1 MPSSLD
7 VPLPGT
13 PHAMHLPQAQEFKL
27 LGKIDA
33 LRAAGVDILVELP
46 QLIIFGNRST
56 EKSAVLEAISHVHFP
71 DMYSV
76 GEILVTEIIL
86 RQSPQL
92 RIDVSIE
99 PRQSRER
106 LAARQEPRQTHH
118 WSSSKDCDLPALLQQ
133 AAKRIGSS
141 EAGISRTNLRNGVL
155 RIKISG
161 PKTPNLTLVDLAELD
176 FQARKNELLSEMT
189 RKHLKNTRS
198 LFLAVLD
205 VESEGNLEGVLNTAK
220 TWDPKLE
227 RVFVILYQ
235 PQKLAVGS
243 HEEAYREFVNNDT
256 LKLQLGWHVLCDRSL
271 ESYNI
276 PQSTRDEHNQD
287 LFKQEPWA
295 SLPREA
301 VGVDPLRR
309 RLGSML
315 TEHVRRCMSSV
326 EADIQGVITEDEKEI
341 KALGPERGSL
351 HAQRGFLLDISNK
364 LQLLTEQ
371 ALSGVYTDEFFGAYG
386 DHTNNTLKFRRLR
399 AIIRELNESFAEA
412 MNIRGC
418 RRIIQ
423 DPECPTSSMQTSRFN
438 PYMAGW
444 VPQYVNFVELQ
455 NEVNE
460 QARNSGGTELPGA
473 VNHFLVGSLFR
484 DQAKPW
490 KDLAEAH
497 LRNAWEAANYFV
509 CQAIHY
515 LTDDHTYSRLVE
527 AFVHPEM
534 ERLKETLLVKLNEL
548 ASSIERRHLL
558 PVGKA
563 YLSEN
568 S

>member
-1 MPSSLD
+1 M
-7 VPLPGT
+7 
-13 PHAMHLPQAQEFKL
+13 ARNE
-27 LGKIDA
+27 
-33 LRAAGVDILVELP
+33 E
-46 QLIIFGNRST
+46 
-56 EKSAVLEAISHVHFP
+56 
-71 DMYSV
+71 
-76 GEILVTEIIL
+76 
-86 RQSPQL
+86 
-92 RIDVSIE
+92 VS
-99 PRQSRER
+99 
-106 LAARQEPRQTHH
+106 
-118 WSSSKDCDLPALLQQ
+118 
-133 AAKRIGSS
+133 
-141 EAGISRTNLRNGVL
+141 
-155 RIKISG
+155 
-161 PKTPNLTLVDLAELD
+161 
-176 FQARKNELLSEMT
+176 T
-189 RKHLKNTRS
+189 RKEAS
-198 LFLAVLD
+198 FL
-205 VESEGNLEGVLNTAK
+205 T
-220 TWDPKLE
+220 
-227 RVFVILYQ
+227 F
-235 PQKLAVGS
+235 
-243 HEEAYREFVNNDT
+243 
-256 LKLQLGWHVLCDRSL
+256 
-271 ESYNI
+271 
-276 PQSTRDEHNQD
+276 
-287 LFKQEPWA
+287 
-295 SLPREA
+295 
-301 VGVDPLRR
+301 
-309 RLGSML
+309 
-315 TEHVRRCMSSV
+315 
-326 EADIQGVITEDEKEI
+326 
-341 KALGPERGSL
+341 
-351 HAQRGFLLDISNK
+351 SNK

-371 ALSGVYTDEFFGAYG
+371 ALSGVYTDEIFGAYG

-515 LTDDHTYSRLVE
+515 LTDDRTYSRLVE

-563 YLSEN
+563 YLSKIRKSQQERQLALLKSN
-568 S
+568 LGLSSNPSASQPPTETERSFKCSDLERAMDQLPSSKGQLEASEAIDQMQECYDVSKARLQSNFQLPDQPFLVCHVDVR